1 MKVLVFIKENDEWSL
16 ENVSLDIEQD
26 KKVLVRFAK
35 QALKERAYT
44 NIQYTSKNEE
54 EYDLSVFAKFVNEVD
69 EDTISFIMNKADCDD
84 YMLCFALDVKELGG
98 N

>member
-1 MKVLVFIKENDEWSL
+1 MKVLVFIEENNEWSL
-16 ENVSLDIEQD
+16 EDVSLDIEQD
-26 KKVLVRFAK
+26 KKVPVRFAK
-35 QALKERAYT
+35 QALKERGYT
-44 NIQYTSKNEE
+44 NIQYTSKSED

-84 YMLCFALDVKELGG
+84 YMFCFALDVKELGG